1 VTRQPQDG
9 VGWRAFAGTLIFLAG
24 VLNFVDGIVT
34 LEDPHYFVAI
44 GYGNRLIFGDTRSWG
59 WAILIVGIVQF
70 LTGLAIFFERNWA
83 ALLGIVIA
91 ALSATAQL
99 LYIGTDPWWS
109 IIVIALDVLVIY
121 ALALHGFKGGRHR
134 PDALHD

>member
-1 VTRQPQDG
+1 MERVRDG
-9 VGWRAFAGTLIFLAG
+9 SGWRAFAGTLILLAG

-34 LEDPHYFVAI
+34 LDNPHYFVAI

-59 WAILIVGIVQF
+59 WAILVVGIVQF
-70 LTGLAIFFERNWA
+70 LTGLAIFSGRTWA
-83 ALLGIVIA
+83 ALLGIAIA
-91 ALSATAQL
+91 ALSAIGQL

-121 ALALHGFKGGRHR
+121 ALTLYGFGDDRR
-134 PDALHD
+134 RTA